1 MKSFRWSN
9 AVVAV
14 VALMAASC
22 APQLGDQPG
31 AARGTQGHAASGTP
45 DQGNPP
51 ASAATTAT
59 VQAAL
64 GKLPLYFVEN
74 HGQLDARVA
83 YYVQGHDTS
92 LYFTSQGLTFALN
105 RPASQPS
112 SPPRSRDP
120 PQSVVWKPAAEQ
132 TSAQQRW
139 VLKLDFVRAN
149 PQVKPSA

>member
-1 MKSFRWSN
+1 MKSFHWSDAAWVMM
-9 AVVAV
+9 AVMG
-14 VALMAASC
+14 LMVASC

-31 AARGTQGHAASGTP
+31 AARESPGPAASRTP
-45 DQGNPP
+45 DPGNPP

-92 LYFTSQGLTFALN
+92 LYFTSQGLTFTLN
-105 RPASQPS
+105 RPASQPA
-112 SPPRSRDP
+112 SPPEPKDP
-120 PQSVVWKPAAEQ
+120 MQSVAWKPEVQ
-132 TSAQQRW
+132 PTST
-139 VLKLDFVRAN
+139 
-149 PQVKPSA
+149 